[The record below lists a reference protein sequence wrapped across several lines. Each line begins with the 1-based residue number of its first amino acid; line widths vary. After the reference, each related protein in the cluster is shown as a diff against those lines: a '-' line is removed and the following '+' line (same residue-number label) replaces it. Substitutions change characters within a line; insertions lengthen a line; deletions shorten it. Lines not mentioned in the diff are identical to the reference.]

1 MKKIRFSALLM
12 SIVLSAGV
20 LSSCS
25 LMEGDNASTENPL
38 QPAAIS
44 FADIFN
50 PDYTGDTKSLENI
63 IKIDELMGYEKIS
76 LDEYSEEND
85 YIKVFKKNEG
95 AYPTYKLFSMTLG
108 KVVQT
113 FTDTEQLSHSF
124 YTGMDYFCPAIR
136 VKKRQKA
143 SSGFLGETKYSFYD
157 ATGVEIASFDYGA
170 SISDYNGQFAMLGGM
185 SFFVDQKTGAM
196 TKIDA
201 PINQTAPSN
210 LRYMNDKYV
219 YEISLSSDKLCVS
232 DRSLKVL
239 AVWNAP
245 SGTVEYSPEFYVLN
259 NGNVLIQ
266 YKKELHPD
274 ATEYDL
280 YEQNNGTVY
289 KYDLV
294 TEIFSVEEKKST
306 RIDFKYYID
315 SLKSREAMESE
326 MAGSTM
332 PTFENIVTVY
342 PIIENKISDNYADIN
357 FFTIDNAGVLGNSY
371 KLVEYQTSL
380 PTLISNGVFKV
391 YTLYGGAHVD
401 ASGTVLAQIHQDYK
415 IIGGYVVTNKGIYDL
430 SFNLVYDFEA
440 NNAKRLYVPS
450 KNAVFVK
457 AFDTEGDESKY
468 TVFSF
473 SYGEKKQITRYDST
487 DKNSK
492 QFGYS
497 SFGES
502 YMLFNDAVREIYSES
517 GKLLVNQ
524 EMATYQNSWGSVY
537 AQTSLRC
544 VKNQSS
550 QLEYYFADGG
560 YYDEGK

>member
-25 LMEGDNASTENPL
+25 LMEGDNTGTENPS

-50 PDYTGDTKSLENI
+50 PDYTGDTKPLENI
-63 IKIDELMGYEKIS
+63 TKIDELTGYAKIS
-76 LDEYSEEND
+76 LGEYSEEND

-113 FTDTEQLSHSF
+113 FADTAQLTHLF
-124 YTGMDYFCPAIR
+124 YTGTNYFCPAIR
-136 VKKRQKA
+136 VQKNQKA
-143 SSGFLGETKYSFYD
+143 SSGFFSEAKYSFYD
-157 ATGVEIASFDYGA
+157 ATGAEIANLDHGA
-170 SISDYNGQFAMLGGM
+170 VIYNYDGKFAMLDGE
-185 SFFVDQKTGAM
+185 SFVIDQKTGAM

-210 LRYMNDKYV
+210 LRYMNDKYI

-232 DRSLKVL
+232 DRTLKVL
-239 AVWNAP
+239 AVWNEP
-245 SGTVEYSPEFYVLN
+245 SGTVEYSPQFYVLN

-280 YEQNNGTVY
+280 YEQKDGTVY

-294 TEIFSVEEKKST
+294 TEIFSVEEKRST
-306 RIDFKYYID
+306 RIDFKYYIY
-315 SLKSREAMESE
+315 SLKSREAIEAE
-326 MAGSTM
+326 KTGSAM

-357 FFTIDNAGVLGNSY
+357 FFTMDNAGVPGNSY

-380 PTLISNGVFKV
+380 PTLISNGVYKV
-391 YTLYGGAHVD
+391 YTLYGSAHVD
-401 ASGTVLAQIHQDYK
+401 ASGTVLAQMRQDYE
-415 IIGGYVVTNKGIYDL
+415 IIGGYVVMNKGIYDL
-430 SFNLVYDFEA
+430 SFNLVYDFES
-440 NNAKRLYVPS
+440 NNAKRLYVSS

-473 SYGEKKQITRYDST
+473 SNGEKKQITRYDSA

-492 QFGYS
+492 QFDYS

-502 YMLFNDAVREIYSES
+502 YMLFNDTVKEIYSES

-524 EMATYQNSWGSVY
+524 DMGTYQNGWGSVY
-537 AQTSLRC
+537 AQTALC
-544 VKNQSS
+544 CMKNQSS
-550 QLEYYFADGG
+550 QLEYYFVDGG
-560 YYDEGK
+560 YYEGGK